1 MEKLIISCAL
11 TGGATMRVQTP
22 YVPYRPDEIIEQAV
36 RAADAGAASMH
47 IHARDPLSGKPTM
60 DVSVFRQI
68 AAGIKARSNVIV
80 CPTTAGGQGT
90 PVEERIKV
98 IPALKPE
105 LASFNMGSINFAFYP
120 IAERYKDED
129 FKFDWEKEYMLS
141 TKNFI
146 FRNTFGDMET
156 LARVMEENGTRPE
169 HEIYEIGH
177 LYNLAFLIR
186 RGIIRTPVWIQFV
199 AGVLG
204 GIGNH
209 CEDLLDLKRAAD
221 RLIGRENYQWS
232 VIGAGFPASFSLG
245 TIGMAMGG
253 NVRVG
258 LEDNIFIE
266 KGVLARSNAELV
278 EKIVRIARELGKTPA
293 TPDEARQMLGLKG
306 IDKVSY

>member
-22 YVPYRPDEIIEQAV
+22 YVPCTPEEIIEEAV
-36 RAADAGAASMH
+36 RAADAGAASVH

-60 DVSVFRQI
+60 DVEVFRKI
-68 AAGIKARSNVIV
+68 AAGIKTRCNVIV
-80 CPTTAGGQGT
+80 CPTTAGGVGT
-90 PVEERIKV
+90 LIEERKKI

-129 FKFDWEKEYMLS
+129 FKFPWEKEYMLS
-141 TKNFI
+141 TKDFI
-146 FRNTFGDMET
+146 FRNTFGDMEI
-156 LARVMEENGTRPE
+156 LARTMQEHGTRPE
-169 HEIYEIGH
+169 HEVYEIGH

-186 RGIIRTPVWIQFV
+186 RGDIKTPLWIQFV

-209 CEDLLDLKRAAD
+209 YEDLIDLKRAAD
-221 RLIGRENYQWS
+221 RLIGPENYKWS
-232 VIGAGFPASFSLG
+232 VIGAGFPASFNLG
-245 TIGMAMGG
+245 TIGIAMGG

-266 KGVLARSNAELV
+266 KGVLAKSNAELV
-278 EKIVRIARELGKTPA
+278 EKIVRIARELGKEPA
-293 TPDEARQMLGLKG
+293 TPDEARQILGLKG
-306 IDKVSY
+306 IDKVNY